1 MNEFLL
7 SLDLCYLFVLRSLF
21 FFWRLCPACSRHL
34 GLLNSG
40 QPPRL
45 ARLLD
50 SVQAHLPGS
59 RFGLQAESNEV
70 MVGLTSSISFLSGIT
85 GLP

>member
-7 SLDLCYLFVLRSLF
+7 SLDLYYLFVLRSLF
-21 FFWRLCPACSRHL
+21 LFWRLCPACSSRL

-40 QPPRL
+40 QPPQL

-50 SVQAHLPGS
+50 SVQAPLPGS
-59 RFGLQAESNEV
+59 RYGLQAGSDEV